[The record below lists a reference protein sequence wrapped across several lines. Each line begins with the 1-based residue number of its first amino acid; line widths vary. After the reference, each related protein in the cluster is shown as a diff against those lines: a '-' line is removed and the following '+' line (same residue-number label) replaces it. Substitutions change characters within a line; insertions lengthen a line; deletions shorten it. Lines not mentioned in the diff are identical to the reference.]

1 MIFER
6 LIKIIAEYSSINIS
20 TITINTSF
28 DELNLDS
35 LDEIDILMKIEDEF
49 KVKIDMR
56 NRVSTVNEIVEL
68 VEKQHNETT

>member
-6 LIKIIAEYSSINIS
+6 LIKIIAEYSSMNIS

-49 KVKIDMR
+49 KVKFDMR